1 MMRSLYTAASGM
13 KTQQAMVDSISNN
26 ISNVNTTGFKKERL
40 EFKSLLYETMREAG
54 QAENGGDP
62 VNLQVGHG
70 VKYTASVKQFGQGTF
85 VKTDNP
91 LDLML
96 EGKGFFALRDINGE
110 EFYTRNGALKLSVT
124 EEGIVVTNDEGLPY
138 LNVEGEQIIFDG
150 DINASEISID
160 TDGKF
165 TIMEKG
171 EPVDLDQK
179 IQVVQ
184 FRNPQGLRSV
194 GGTSYKTT
202 IASGEKMIEGEDDR
216 VDVSTIRQGGLE
228 ASNVQAVEEMVK
240 LIVAQRAYELNSKAI
255 QTSDNML
262 EQANQLKR

>member
-40 EFKSLLYETMREAG
+40 EFKSLLYETMKEAG
-54 QAENGGDP
+54 EAENGGAP

-70 VKYTASVKQFGQGTF
+70 VKYSSSVKQFGQGTLL
-85 VKTDNP
+85 KTDNP
-91 LDLML
+91 LDLMI
-96 EGKGFFALRDINGE
+96 EGKGFFVIKDPNGE
-110 EFYTRNGALKLSVT
+110 DVYTRNGSLKLSVV
-124 EEGIVVTNDEGLPY
+124 EEGIVVTNDAGLPY
-138 LNVEGEQIIFDG
+138 MNTEGEKILFE
-150 DINASEISID
+150 DINASELIID
-160 TDGKF
+160 TDGSF
-165 TIMEKG
+165 SIMKDG
-171 EPVDLDQK
+171 QPLDLNQK

-184 FRNPQGLRSV
+184 FRNPQGLKSI
-194 GGTSYKTT
+194 GGTSFKSTT
-202 IASGEKMIEGEDDR
+202 ASGEKMLEGEDDR
-216 VDVSTIRQGGLE
+216 IDVSTIRQGGLE

-255 QTSDNML
+255 QTSDSML